1 MPKTKKPSRRSF
13 LKGAAAGAAAFVA
26 KPAMAEPEPAQ
37 GQVAAAAR
45 PAAENAP
52 NMRPASDYIVD
63 IFKSLGIEAAFAMP
77 AGNFAGIIESVVH
90 YGGNKNPEWHTCMHE
105 ESSVAM
111 ANGYAKIEGKPA
123 VVCAHSTVGLQ
134 HAAMA
139 VYDAWTDRVP
149 IYMILGNTQD
159 TAQRNDRVTWAH
171 SAMDPCAVIRD
182 MTKWDNNPISHTGF
196 AEAAVRAYKIAVTP
210 PMGPVAVVVD
220 EHRHVESIP
229 ANTPIPRYTKPTAPQ
244 GDAAACAEAAKLLV
258 AAQNPVIL
266 TERMA
271 RTPAGLKALVELADT
286 LQCGV
291 VDRKRR
297 MNFPTRHPL
306 NGGALNQADVIL
318 SLESGFITND
328 ARSARQRNA
337 KFINIS
343 TDELYIKSNFGD
355 HFRLADVDM
364 SITGDAEATL
374 PTLIEEVKKQISGD
388 RRRVFQERGSKIA
401 DANQLALQR
410 TREDASYGWDASP
423 ISVPRLSM
431 ELYNQI
437 KNEDW
442 SLVTGWTTW
451 PTRLWNMD
459 KHYQFI
465 GTAGAGGVGYSLPAS
480 IGAALAN
487 KKYGRL
493 TVSIQP
499 DGDFMVANGALWTA
513 AHHKIP
519 ILIVMMNNRAY
530 HQDLMDTQ
538 RIALFRN
545 RGSLATMGVGTE
557 ITNPNIDFTKVAQ
570 GLGVAA
576 EGPIEDPAKLAA
588 AIQRGIQA
596 VKRGEPYLIDAIT
609 GSR

>member
-1 MPKTKKPSRRSF
+1 M
-13 LKGAAAGAAAFVA
+13 
-26 KPAMAEPEPAQ
+26 
-37 GQVAAAAR
+37 
-45 PAAENAP
+45 
-52 NMRPASDYIVD
+52 
-63 IFKSLGIEAAFAMP
+63 
-77 AGNFAGIIESVVH
+77 
-90 YGGNKNPEWHTCMHE
+90 
-105 ESSVAM
+105 
-111 ANGYAKIEGKPA
+111 
-123 VVCAHSTVGLQ
+123 
-134 HAAMA
+134 
-139 VYDAWTDRVP
+139 
-149 IYMILGNTQD
+149 
-159 TAQRNDRVTWAH
+159 
-171 SAMDPCAVIRD
+171 
-182 MTKWDNNPISHTGF
+182 
-196 AEAAVRAYKIAVTP
+196 
-210 PMGPVAVVVD
+210 
-220 EHRHVESIP
+220 
-229 ANTPIPRYTKPTAPQ
+229 
-244 GDAAACAEAAKLLV
+244 
-258 AAQNPVIL
+258 
-266 TERMA
+266 
-271 RTPAGLKALVELADT
+271 
-286 LQCGV
+286 
-291 VDRKRR
+291 
-297 MNFPTRHPL
+297 
-306 NGGALNQADVIL
+306 
-318 SLESGFITND
+318 
-328 ARSARQRNA
+328 
-337 KFINIS
+337 
-343 TDELYIKSNFGD
+343 
-355 HFRLADVDM
+355 
-364 SITGDAEATL
+364 
-374 PTLIEEVKKQISGD
+374 
-388 RRRVFQERGSKIA
+388 IA
-401 DANQLALQR
+401 DAV
-410 TREDASYGWDASP
+410 SYGWDASP